1 MDKELE
7 DRGIRL
13 MAAYYKIDDYRKEID
28 SVQQK
33 LYNLSSDPGKMVDG
47 MPQRLEQLWEENEK
61 GGIVGVNY

>member
-13 MAAYYKIDDYRKEID
+13 MAAYYKIDDYCKEID

-61 GGIVGVNY
+61 GIAGIGKK